1 MRLLFVVQRYGRE
14 IAGGAEQHCREF
26 ATRLAGRGHAVEV
39 VTTCARR
46 YNDRANVYE
55 PGSSELDG
63 VIVHRLPVA
72 EPRDDEAF
80 GPLNSRVPYGDPFV
94 PLHLQLEWMHA
105 QGPYVP
111 ELGPWLTRRAP
122 AYDVAIF
129 FTYLY
134 YTTWTGLPAAAGRV
148 PTVLHPT
155 AHAEPALFLPLYDT
169 TFRHPSAFAFST
181 EEEQAL
187 VRRRFRCRQPAKV
200 VGIGLELG
208 SEVGVDERRFRAA
221 FGLGDR
227 RYLLFVGRLDQAK
240 GTNELYDFFVAYKR
254 RNGGSLALVLM
265 GDPVR
270 PLDPHDDVIVTG
282 FVDDQTRNDAL
293 AGAVA
298 LAQPSFFESFS
309 MVLTEAWAQR
319 RPALVQGHC
328 AVLEGQVRR
337 SGGGLPYRGYA
348 EFEAML
354 GWLLE
359 HPAEARRMGEVGR
372 RYTESRYTWDVVLR
386 NYEHLLAS
394 TARRWEQGLH
404 RPGTGFSARS
414 MVR

>member
-1 MRLLFVVQRYGRE
+1 VRLLFVVQRYGRE

-26 ATRLAGRGHAVEV
+26 ATRLAARGHTVEV
-39 VTTCARR
+39 VTTCARS
-46 YNDRANVYE
+46 YVDWANAYP
-55 PGSSELDG
+55 PGASDVDG
-63 VIVHRLPVA
+63 VTVHRLAVA
-72 EPRDDEAF
+72 EPRDDGAF
-80 GPLNSRVPYGDPFV
+80 GPLNTRVPYGDPFV
-94 PLHLQLEWMHA
+94 PLHLQLRWMHV

-111 ELGPWLTRRAP
+111 ELGPWLAGRAGG
-122 AYDVAIF
+122 YDVVIF

-134 YTTWTGLPAAAGRV
+134 YTTWAGLPAAAGRA

-187 VRRRFRCRQPAKV
+187 VRRRFRCRQPARV
-200 VGIGLELG
+200 VGIGVELDG
-208 SEVGVDERRFRAA
+208 LAAADASRFRAA

-227 RYLLFVGRLDQAK
+227 PYLLFVGRLDQSK

-254 RNGGSLALVLM
+254 RNGGRLALVLM

-270 PLDPHDDVIVTG
+270 PLDAHDDVIVTG

-309 MVLTEAWAQR
+309 MVLTEAWALG
-319 RPALVQGHC
+319 RPALVQGRC
-328 AVLEGQVRR
+328 AVLDGQVRR

-348 EFEAML
+348 EFETML
-354 GWLLE
+354 DWLVD
-359 HPAEARRMGEVGR
+359 HPGEARRMGEAGR
-372 RYTESRYTWDVVLR
+372 RYTEAHYAWDVVLR
-386 NYEHLLAS
+386 NYEHLLAA
-394 TARRWEQGLH
+394 TA
-404 RPGTGFSARS
+404 ARS
-414 MVR
+414 PALR